1 MVAPEFLPT
10 VLTPRHDEAIHCLRR
25 RAGGDRESSQ
35 EKQAQS
41 LFFHSFFY
49 TLYSVGS
56 PRNMNSLERELPGAQ
71 LREKAENL
79 PDEPGVY
86 LFRSSRGDILYVGK
100 AKNLRR
106 RVRSYLT
113 VTRDVKTRHL
123 QSRIADLEC
132 FVTGSEG
139 EALLLENNLI
149 KQWKPKYNINLKDGK
164 TYPVIK
170 LTAEEYPRVYRTRR
184 ILFDGSRYFGPFP
197 QVNQIDLYLNLI
209 DRVFPLRKCRGP
221 VKSKSQPCFYYH
233 IGRCAGV
240 CAGRITRE
248 EYAERVEKVRMLLS
262 GRTEGL
268 LRELRKRMR
277 RAAEAQAYESAA
289 GYRDQIAAIQT
300 LSEEQKVV
308 DFQKESRDYLGY
320 WTEGSRVRLTVL
332 QMRAG
337 KLVGRDSFLLDN
349 YTPSEDFLP
358 LFLGQYYGG
367 KDTLP
372 RSVFLPGRTGPAAAS
387 AASPAGI
394 EGFLRE
400 LTGSPIAVR
409 IPQRGKHRRLV
420 EMATESARFTL
431 EGEQGEREEGLEAL
445 KDALGLSTLPR
456 RIEGFDIAHLEGKR
470 TVASLVTFLDGRP
483 HKSGYRHFHI
493 RSLGQR
499 VDDFEAMREA
509 VARRYTRVTNENR
522 RLPDLVLVDGG
533 QGQVG
538 AAVQMLAA
546 LEIPEIPVVGLAK
559 KNEELFLPG
568 RSRPLVLPEASA
580 GLRVLQA
587 VRDEAH
593 RFATTFHKH
602 LRATD
607 LTTSVLEKVPG
618 IGKKRSRQLLAAFGS
633 LEGLLRAEPGE
644 VARVAGLGFGRAQ
657 EILALLRT
665 DPQRAA
671 GKPAEQPEPGA
682 DPPAA
687 TG

>member
-1 MVAPEFLPT
+1 
-10 VLTPRHDEAIHCLRR
+10 
-25 RAGGDRESSQ
+25 
-35 EKQAQS
+35 
-41 LFFHSFFY
+41 
-49 TLYSVGS
+49 
-56 PRNMNSLERELPGAQ
+56 MNSLERELPEAQ
-71 LREKAENL
+71 LRDKAAKL
-79 PDEPGVY
+79 PNDPGVY
-86 LFRSSRGDILYVGK
+86 LFRSVRGDVLYVGK

-106 RVRSYLT
+106 RVRSYLN

-132 FVTGSEG
+132 FVTRSEG

-209 DRVFPLRKCRGP
+209 DRLFPLRKCRGP
-221 VKSKSQPCFYYH
+221 VKGKSQPCFYYH

-248 EYAERVEKVRMLLS
+248 QYAERVEKVRLLLS

-268 LRELRKRMR
+268 LRELRERMR
-277 RAAEAQAYESAA
+277 RAAETRAYEAAA
-289 GYRDQIAAIQT
+289 GYRDQIAAIET
-300 LSEEQKVV
+300 LSEEQKVE

-320 WTEGSRVRLTVL
+320 WIEGSRVRLTVL

-372 RSVFLPGRTGPAAAS
+372 RSVFLPGRHDLAEPGPQARAPADGVEDSPEDGVEDSPGAAGAS

-400 LTGSPIAVR
+400 LTGNRIAVR

-420 EMATESARFTL
+420 EMATENARVTL
-431 EGEQGEREEGLEAL
+431 EREQGERAEGLEAL
-445 KDALGLSTLPR
+445 RDALGLSTVPR
-456 RIEGFDIAHLEGKR
+456 RIEGFDVAHLEGKR

-483 HKSGYRHFHI
+483 LKSAYRHFHI

-499 VDDFEAMREA
+499 VDDFEALREA

-546 LEIPEIPVVGLAK
+546 LEIPQVPVVGLAK
-559 KNEELFLPG
+559 RNEELFLPG

-580 GLRVLQA
+580 ALRILQA

-593 RFATTFHKH
+593 RFATTFHKR

-607 LTTSVLEKVPG
+607 LSTSVLEKVPG

-644 VARVAGLGFGRAQ
+644 VARAAGLGFGRAQ
-657 EILALLRT
+657 EILALLRS
-665 DPQRAA
+665 DQERAA
-671 GKPAEQPEPGA
+671 GKPAGQPEPGA